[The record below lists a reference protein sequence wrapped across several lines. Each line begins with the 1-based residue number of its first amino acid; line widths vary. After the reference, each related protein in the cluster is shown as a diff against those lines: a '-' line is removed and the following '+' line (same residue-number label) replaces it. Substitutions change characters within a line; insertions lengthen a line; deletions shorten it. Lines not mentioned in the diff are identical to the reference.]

1 MQNSDLQKNEENLY
15 FVKNAQVS
23 VVTLN
28 CLLQKFYVIYYD
40 CKILWNKNCNLC
52 TISTKNIM
60 NRG

>member
-28 CLLQKFYVIYYD
+28 CLL
-40 CKILWNKNCNLC
+40 
-52 TISTKNIM
+52 
-60 NRG
+60 